1 MIRENQ
7 LPMIKLLPVKY
18 LPVMFAQYKKM
29 TINNNIIVYVHST
42 VSMAY

>member
-1 MIRENQ
+1 
-7 LPMIKLLPVKY
+7 
-18 LPVMFAQYKKM
+18 M